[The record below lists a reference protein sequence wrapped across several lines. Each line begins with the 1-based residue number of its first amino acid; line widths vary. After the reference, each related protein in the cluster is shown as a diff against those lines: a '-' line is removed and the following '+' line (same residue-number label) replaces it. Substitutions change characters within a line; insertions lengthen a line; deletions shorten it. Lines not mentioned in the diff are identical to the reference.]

1 MKILAV
7 VQARMGSKRLPGKVM
22 LNIEN
27 KPMIGHIY
35 DRLKKVKYLYDIVLA
50 TTKDKKNDILVSY
63 SLNKSIKVY
72 RHQEEDDLIG
82 RLYEVVKLFKAEAV
96 LKVNADCPLIDPKII
111 NEGVLKYLK
120 SKKVIDILTNKTS
133 SSFPLGY
140 SYELINTKT
149 INWCQF
155 HLKSKIDRELAVSW
169 IIKNKNI
176 FPNQVEHKNK
186 LGYGEYN
193 LCVDTASDF
202 EKVKNIYKRLYSN
215 NNYFGLTEVMQ
226 LLKN

>member
-35 DRLKKVKYLYDIVLA
+35 DSLKKVKYLYDIVLA

-82 RLYEVVKLFKAEAV
+82 RLYEVVKLFKE
-96 LKVNADCPLIDPKII
+96 LNCQLSISPLIANSIPI
-111 NEGVLKYLK
+111 
-120 SKKVIDILTNKTS
+120 
-133 SSFPLGY
+133 
-140 SYELINTKT
+140 
-149 INWCQF
+149 
-155 HLKSKIDRELAVSW
+155 
-169 IIKNKNI
+169 
-176 FPNQVEHKNK
+176 
-186 LGYGEYN
+186 
-193 LCVDTASDF
+193 
-202 EKVKNIYKRLYSN
+202 
-215 NNYFGLTEVMQ
+215 
-226 LLKN
+226 